1 MSQGIVHSEPMASM
15 EITRFVEA
23 SLAQGLSKTKISQV
37 LKTGGWTEKE
47 IQAALQAFSDTK
59 FPVPVPRKKASNSP
73 REAFFHLTLFTS
85 LYIWT
90 WALGALL
97 FQFTNIA
104 FPLPSE
110 SANDF
115 FGEIRAATAS
125 IVAAFPVFLLMQ
137 HIIRREMEKDPG
149 LGISPIRRWL
159 TYLTL
164 FVAVAIL
171 LTDLI
176 FLVLRLLEG
185 DLTSRFLLKAVIT
198 GSLAGGVVL
207 HYLKE
212 LRVGES
218 EKSSVPC
225 FLSPVQLKGLLIG
238 LIGISVAGAIY
249 VSGGP
254 VKARYLAQ
262 DQQRVKDLRS
272 IYYDVDRFY
281 QSEGRLPTELDE
293 LDKSPATFIDN
304 KKDLMTGKPY
314 GYAVVDGNTFQLSSD
329 FHLPSPKRE
338 SSQGSRSYYKAS
350 DDSFW
355 NHGAGNHTFTIKVAT
370 KKKN

>member
-1 MSQGIVHSEPMASM
+1 
-15 EITRFVEA
+15 
-23 SLAQGLSKTKISQV
+23 
-37 LKTGGWTEKE
+37 
-47 IQAALQAFSDTK
+47 
-59 FPVPVPRKKASNSP
+59 
-73 REAFFHLTLFTS
+73 
-85 LYIWT
+85 
-90 WALGALL
+90 
-97 FQFTNIA
+97 
-104 FPLPSE
+104 
-110 SANDF
+110 
-115 FGEIRAATAS
+115 
-125 IVAAFPVFLLMQ
+125 
-137 HIIRREMEKDPG
+137 MEKDPG

-164 FVAVAIL
+164 FVAVAVL

-185 DLTSRFLLKAVIT
+185 DLTSRFLLKVVIT
-198 GSLAGGVVL
+198 GSLSGGVIL

-212 LRVGES
+212 LRLGES
-218 EKSSVPC
+218 DKQLVPS
-225 FLSPVQLKGLLIG
+225 FLSAAQLKGLLIG

-272 IYYDVDRFY
+272 IYYDVDQFY

-304 KKDLMTGKPY
+304 KKDLITGTPY
-314 GYAVVDGNTFQLSSD
+314 GYAVIDANTIRLSSD

-355 NHGAGNHTFTIKVAT
+355 NHGAGTHSFTIKLAT

>member
-1 MSQGIVHSEPMASM
+1 
-15 EITRFVEA
+15 
-23 SLAQGLSKTKISQV
+23 
-37 LKTGGWTEKE
+37 
-47 IQAALQAFSDTK
+47 
-59 FPVPVPRKKASNSP
+59 
-73 REAFFHLTLFTS
+73 
-85 LYIWT
+85 
-90 WALGALL
+90 
-97 FQFTNIA
+97 
-104 FPLPSE
+104 LPSE

-115 FGEIRAATAS
+115 FGEIRWATAS
-125 IVAAFPVFLLMQ
+125 IVAAFPVFLFMQ
-137 HIIRREMEKDPG
+137 HIIRREMETDPG

-164 FVAVAIL
+164 FVAVGVL
-171 LTDLI
+171 LTDFI

-185 DLTSRFLLKAVIT
+185 DLTSRFLLKVVIT
-198 GSLAGGVVL
+198 GSLSGGVIL

-212 LRVGES
+212 LRLGES
-218 EKSSVPC
+218 EKQPIPS
-225 FLSPVQLKGLLIG
+225 FLSPARLKGLLIG

-281 QSEGRLPTELDE
+281 QSEGRLPTELGE

-304 KKDLMTGKPY
+304 KKDLITGKPY
-314 GYAVVDGNTFQLSSD
+314 GYAVIDGNTILLSTY

-338 SSQGSRSYYKAS
+338 SSQGSRSYYQAI

-355 NHGAGNHTFTIKVAT
+355 NHGAGTHRFTIKFAT

>member
-1 MSQGIVHSEPMASM
+1 MASQ

-23 SLAQGLSKTKISQV
+23 SLAQGLSKAKIAQA
-37 LKTGGWTEKE
+37 LKTGGWSDRE
-47 IQAALQAFSDTK
+47 IESALQAFSDVN

-73 REAFFHLTLFTS
+73 REAFFYLTLFTS

-115 FGEIRAATAS
+115 FGEIRWATAS
-125 IVAAFPVFLLMQ
+125 IVAAFPVFLFMQ

-164 FVAVAIL
+164 FVAVAVL

-185 DLTSRFLLKAVIT
+185 DLTSRFLLKVVIT
-198 GSLAGGVVL
+198 GSLSGGVIL

-212 LRVGES
+212 LRLGES
-218 EKSSVPC
+218 GKQLIPS
-225 FLSPVQLKGLLIG
+225 FLSSAQLKGLLIG

-249 VSGGP
+249 ISGGP

-281 QSEGRLPTELDE
+281 QSEGRLPTQLDE

-304 KKDLMTGKPY
+304 KKDLITGKPY
-314 GYAVVDGNTFQLSSD
+314 DYSVVDGNTIQLSSD
-329 FHLPSPKRE
+329 FHLPSPTRE
-338 SSQGSRSYYKAS
+338 STQGSRSYYKAS

-355 NHGAGNHTFTIKVAT
+355 NHGAGNHSFTIKLAT

>member
-1 MSQGIVHSEPMASM
+1 MASL

-23 SLAQGLSKTKISQV
+23 SLAQGLSKAKIAQA
-37 LKTGGWTEKE
+37 LKTGGWSDRE
-47 IQAALQAFSDTK
+47 IESALQAFSDVN

-73 REAFFHLTLFTS
+73 REAFFYLTLFTS

-97 FQFTNIA
+97 FQFSNIA

-115 FGEIRAATAS
+115 FGEIRWATAS
-125 IVAAFPVFLLMQ
+125 IVAAFPVFLFMQ

-164 FVAVAIL
+164 FVAVAVL

-185 DLTSRFLLKAVIT
+185 DLTSRFLLKVVIT
-198 GSLAGGVVL
+198 GSLSGGVIL

-212 LRVGES
+212 LRLGES
-218 EKSSVPC
+218 EKQMIPS
-225 FLSPVQLKGLLIG
+225 FLSAAQLKGLLIC

-281 QSEGRLPTELDE
+281 QIEGRLPTELDE

-304 KKDLMTGKPY
+304 KKDLITGKPY
-314 GYAVVDGNTFQLSSD
+314 GYAVVNGSTVQLSSD

-355 NHGAGNHTFTIKVAT
+355 NHGAGNHSFTIKLAT

>member
-1 MSQGIVHSEPMASM
+1 MATS

-23 SLAQGLSKTKISQV
+23 SLAQGLSKAKISQA

-171 LTDLI
+171 LTVLI

-198 GSLAGGVVL
+198 GSLAGGVVF

-212 LRVGES
+212 LRAGES
-218 EKSSVPC
+218 EKSFAPS
-225 FLSPVQLKGLLIG
+225 FLPPAQLKGLLIG

-281 QSEGRLPTELDE
+281 QNEGRLPNALEE
-293 LDKSPATFIDN
+293 LDKSPATFIGN
-304 KKDLMTGKPY
+304 KKDLITGRPY
-314 GYAVVDGNTFQLSSD
+314 GYAVVDANTFQLSSD

-338 SSQGSRSYYKAS
+338 SGQGSRSYYKAS

-355 NHGAGNHTFTIKVAT
+355 NHGAGNHSFTIKVAT

>member
-1 MSQGIVHSEPMASM
+1 MASV

-23 SLAQGLSKTKISQV
+23 SLAQGLSKNKIAQA
-37 LKTGGWTEKE
+37 LKTGGWSERE
-47 IQAALQAFSDTK
+47 IQSALQAFSDAV

-85 LYIWT
+85 LYIWA
-90 WALGALL
+90 WALGSLL

-115 FGEIRAATAS
+115 FGEIRWATAS
-125 IVAAFPVFLLMQ
+125 IVAAFPAFLFMQ
-137 HIIRREMEKDPG
+137 HIIRREMETDPG

-164 FVAVAIL
+164 FVAVAVL
-171 LTDLI
+171 LTDLNF

-185 DLTSRFLLKAVIT
+185 DLTSRFLLKVVIT
-198 GSLAGGVVL
+198 GSLSGGVIL

-212 LRVGES
+212 LRLGES
-218 EKSSVPC
+218 EKQLIPS
-225 FLSPVQLKGLLIG
+225 FLSPARIKGLLIG
-238 LIGISVAGAIY
+238 LIGLSVAGAIY

-272 IYYDVDRFY
+272 IYYDVDRFCK
-281 QSEGRLPTELDE
+281 SEGRLPTNLDE

-304 KKDLMTGKPY
+304 KKDLITGKPY
-314 GYAVVDGNTFQLSSD
+314 GYAVIDGNTIRLSSD

-338 SSQGSRSYYKAS
+338 SSQGSRSYYQAS

-355 NHGAGNHTFTIKVAT
+355 NHGAGNHSFSIKLAT
-370 KKKN
+370 EKKN